1 MTLLR
6 RRFARL
12 RDDRGVVATAIV
24 LFPIFAV
31 VVFMFVQG
39 AFWQLDVQAARAAA
53 DKASEAAAMYGHSS
67 GSAEALAVQQ
77 MQSAGI
83 RDIAVSISRGDDFT
97 VVDVSGSAPGLLPG
111 MSIRVSAHSVT
122 PSEGFDR

>member
-1 MTLLR
+1 VTR
-6 RRFARL
+6 WRGRAARL
-12 RDDRGVVATAIV
+12 HDDRGVVATAIV

-67 GSAEALAVQQ
+67 GEAEALARQQ
-77 MQSAGI
+77 MASAGI
-83 RDIAVSISRGDDFT
+83 EGISVSVSKGDEFT
-97 VVDVSGSAPGLLPG
+97 VVDGSGTAPGLLPG
-111 MSIRVSAHSVT
+111 MSISVSAHSVT
-122 PSEGFDR
+122 PTETFDQ

>member
-1 MTLLR
+1 MQLR

-67 GSAEALAVQQ
+67 GSAEALAIQQ

-83 RDIAVSISRGDDFT
+83 RDVSVSVSRGDDLT
-97 VVDVSGSAPGLLPG
+97 VVDVSGTAAGLLPG
-111 MSIRVSAHSVT
+111 TSIRVSAHSVT
-122 PSEGFDR
+122 PSESFDR

>member
-1 MTLLR
+1 MTAVGSR
-6 RRFARL
+6 ISRL

-31 VVFMFVQG
+31 VTFMFIQG

-67 GSAEALAVQQ
+67 GEAEALAVQQ
-77 MQSAGI
+77 MESAGI
-83 RDIAVSISRGDDFT
+83 RDITVSVSRGDDFT
-97 VVDVSGSAPGLLPG
+97 VVDVSGTAPGLLPG
-111 MSIRVSAHSVT
+111 MSIHVSAHSVT
-122 PSEGFDR
+122 PSEGFER